1 MSTSVRREK
10 LEFSQS
16 MLREL
21 RDFAASERDTL
32 LAYLV
37 EMAYVE
43 VSDLLRED
51 HASVAGHKASEDVA
65 A

>member
-1 MSTSVRREK
+1 MNAPNRREK
-10 LEFSQS
+10 LEYSQS

-21 RDFAASERDTL
+21 RDFAASERAAL

-51 HASVAGHKASEDVA
+51 HASAASQKASEDIA

>member
-1 MSTSVRREK
+1 MNASTRREK

-21 RDFAASERDTL
+21 RDFAAGERDTL
-32 LAYLV
+32 LSYLV

-43 VSDLLRED
+43 VSDLLREH
-51 HASVAGHKASEDVA
+51 HASAASQKASEDIA